1 MPVTEQ
7 FEYIKHPVA
16 PFPLSEPE
24 YTSAP
29 REKIREDQKK
39 HPFSLKALFSFLSE
53 DEEEGDSLYAV
64 LPDFIDDDLEPTG
77 PLPIMGIL
85 FAVFIVSKSG
95 YHRSED
101 RFISISGIWSF
112 IKGNPEQSYYGKT
125 QGNATLEAAP
135 TVFLLLRT
143 LFIRMGKAVSYMA
156 GISGSHRCP
165 PQGGE
170 RLTFS
175 IH

>member
-1 MPVTEQ
+1 MHKGGRAAEKGEQEEGLLPEEEDMPVTEQ

-64 LPDFIDDDLEPTG
+64 LPDFIDDDLEPMDPSDYG
-77 PLPIMGIL
+77 GSSSLSLSFQNLGSP
-85 FAVFIVSKSG
+85 
-95 YHRSED
+95 D
-101 RFISISGIWSF
+101 RGTD
-112 IKGNPEQSYYGKT
+112 SY
-125 QGNATLEAAP
+125 Q
-135 TVFLLLRT
+135 
-143 LFIRMGKAVSYMA
+143 
-156 GISGSHRCP
+156 
-165 PQGGE
+165 
-170 RLTFS
+170 
-175 IH
+175 